1 MSIEY
6 KEFSY
11 TMALVVKNPP
21 ANAGDIRDVGSIPGL
36 GRSPRERHGN
46 PLQYSCLENP
56 MDRGAWW
63 LIVHKAQRVRYAW
76 NSWAYMHAHTPLS
89 PSSPLPLTQPCPLST
104 SCTRAV
110 AIDEP
115 TLMQHH
121 HCKSKIYIK
130 VHNLSSVSFWQ
141 MYNSIYPLLQYHTEL
156 FHCPKISSVF
166 CLLIYLSLWQVLNF
180 SPVPLFCLF

>member
-1 MSIEY
+1 
-6 KEFSY
+6 
-11 TMALVVKNPP
+11 MALVVKNPP
-21 ANAGDIRDVGSIPGL
+21 VSTREIRNNGSIPGS
-36 GRSPRERHGN
+36 GRSSGERNVNTLH
-46 PLQYSCLENP
+46 YSCLENP

-63 LIVHKAQRVRYAW
+63 LIVHKVQRVRHAW
-76 NSWAYMHAHTPLS
+76 NGWAYMRAHTPLS

-104 SCTRAV
+104 SCTSPV

-115 TLMQHH
+115 TLMQHRH
-121 HCKSKIYIK
+121 HKSKIYIK

-166 CLLIYLSLWQVLNF
+166 CLLIYLSPWQVLNF
-180 SPVPLFCLF
+180 SPFPLFCLF